1 MAIKHRILAVATLG
15 GAMASASASMATI
28 GAVVF
33 DISLNTE
40 IQEVNGVQVSST
52 PVDINYIDKVAVA
65 LPAATTSLL
74 SVYNTPY
81 YHIAENDLYTPVLG
95 SSSSLDAQL
104 FAAAGIVGQPNT
116 GGNLD
121 VQQYRI
127 FDGPSSHQDYAQVS
141 EYQGQNDNSFDGY
154 NYTFISDTVS
164 TTIGYSHNYN
174 DPHYIGDPPPL
185 LVSQIGAYMA
195 PFTYGVDIDANYS
208 FEQGNI
214 DVGDTSDYSTDE
226 IFYGT
231 ATLDLAASDFVPE
244 PASWALMILGFG
256 FAGAG
261 LRRCGAVGE
270 ERLA

>member
-1 MAIKHRILAVATLG
+1 
-15 GAMASASASMATI
+15 
-28 GAVVF
+28 
-33 DISLNTE
+33 
-40 IQEVNGVQVSST
+40 
-52 PVDINYIDKVAVA
+52 
-65 LPAATTSLL
+65 
-74 SVYNTPY
+74 
-81 YHIAENDLYTPVLG
+81 
-95 SSSSLDAQL
+95 
-104 FAAAGIVGQPNT
+104 
-116 GGNLD
+116 
-121 VQQYRI
+121 
-127 FDGPSSHQDYAQVS
+127 
-141 EYQGQNDNSFDGY
+141 
-154 NYTFISDTVS
+154 
-164 TTIGYSHNYN
+164 
-174 DPHYIGDPPPL
+174 
-185 LVSQIGAYMA
+185 MA